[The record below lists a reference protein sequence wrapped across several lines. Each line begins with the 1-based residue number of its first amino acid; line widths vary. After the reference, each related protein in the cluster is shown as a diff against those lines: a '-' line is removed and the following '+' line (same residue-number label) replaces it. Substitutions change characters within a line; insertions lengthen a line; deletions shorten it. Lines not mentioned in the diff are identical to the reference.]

1 MKLRFWRKKLDK
13 PRAPDGTFLASSVAP
28 ARQDIAKTVQPELQ
42 AISGVAEVM
51 KGINFLVEQGIQQ
64 RMGPMEESGPDI
76 EIGNE
81 WAPVLQQLLNHVGPY
96 LGPLLEKYGGL
107 SPSSATSSPQA
118 LKSGDVM
125 VPQEEQPTSMLAASQ
140 PEQPA
145 QAMGSNLIKDAAQ
158 HSPRVIKLA
167 LKAGG
172 FKELEKQGISRE
184 EFKQAITNIYK
195 AIS

>member
-1 MKLRFWRKKLDK
+1 LPIDQ
-13 PRAPDGTFLASSVAP
+13 A
-28 ARQDIAKTVQPELQ
+28 VQKETS
-42 AISGVAEVM
+42 AISNTLSLITELNKFSQAQQAQVEAKAASMVEPVEE
-51 KGINFLVEQGIQQ
+51 GIGI
-64 RMGPMEESGPDI
+64 GS
-76 EIGNE
+76 E
-81 WAPVLQQLLNHVGPY
+81 WAPVVGQILQYVGPY